1 MQIAMDNVLK
11 SLLEAEQKA
20 EALVQEAEAERDA
33 TINQAKAEA
42 RAVKEAFVA
51 RIPAIR
57 DQLLQK
63 AEEQATRTLKDLER
77 HYEELNVQVQT
88 TAQQHESEAVEAAV
102 ALLLDPAR
110 E

>member
-20 EALVQEAEAERDA
+20 EALVQEAEVERDA
-33 TINQAKAEA
+33 TLNQAKAEA
-42 RAVKEAFVA
+42 HAAEEAFAA

-57 DQLLQK
+57 DQFLQK
-63 AEEQATRTLKDLER
+63 AEEQAARTLKELDR